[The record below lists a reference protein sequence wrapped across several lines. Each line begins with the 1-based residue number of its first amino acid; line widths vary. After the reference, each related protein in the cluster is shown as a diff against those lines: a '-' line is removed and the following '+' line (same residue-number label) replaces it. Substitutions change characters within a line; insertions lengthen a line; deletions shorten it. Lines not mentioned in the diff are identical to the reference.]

1 MVSLGPNYNMSSGAS
16 FLADNPQNMEDDRQN
31 LCDPVLSA
39 DSNNRF
45 QPLKTIPVFSLHN
58 AISLFIS
65 FIGIILAATWEDGKR
80 CQAYFIMLYL
90 RAFFWVITFIFHHY
104 VHGHHNKL
112 RLNGHLEFYKTLEV
126 HRSMPLTIVSLWNT
140 AVLTI
145 QTLIQQYYGNH
156 FGEECI
162 RGWLSPIVYITSF
175 SILESTVLSFVHI
188 NYISKVAN
196 FNKTAPLPDALRG
209 SRPGAGY
216 VGLMQPGAD
225 VTELL
230 EKQADVISY
239 LKDHNIKLNQKLM
252 QLNAQMRTANMPQNN
267 V

>member
-1 MVSLGPNYNMSSGAS
+1 M
-16 FLADNPQNMEDDRQN
+16 Q
-31 LCDPVLSA
+31 
-39 DSNNRF
+39 
-45 QPLKTIPVFSLHN
+45 
-58 AISLFIS
+58 
-65 FIGIILAATWEDGKR
+65 
-80 CQAYFIMLYL
+80 
-90 RAFFWVITFIFHHY
+90 IFHHY

-188 NYISKVAN
+188 NYICKFCRSICRRSWKFKSIYVLIAKVAN

-230 EKQADVISY
+230 EKQASIFHCCSFP
-239 LKDHNIKLNQKLM
+239 LIKASPIRNIFTGGCYILFK
-252 QLNAQMRTANMPQNN
+252 RP
-267 V
+267 